1 MRLGVLALL
10 TLVFLVHHA
19 SGFRLAFFPQS
30 IANWTGITVV
40 STPRG
45 GMVEAVRE
53 KFRSG
58 LANPVF
64 VAGLKPGDLLLEVGD
79 ATGRGGPVRGL
90 AELGNRLQQIGF
102 GEPWTIVVERSTP
115 DGPLRLVL
123 GVPPLEHPQ
132 LRREMVAF
140 NILARVLLPLLTVL
154 AAVIIGFSRPDNSTA
169 YLASLM
175 FLAFPALFGIGLYA
189 LPPALRLFSLL
200 YALFGSFFFAFLIM
214 VFFLR
219 FPTPSPIERRVPWL
233 KVLFFGVLLTLALIQ
248 GTLGLADQFS
258 FAWSARLTPPDTSGA
273 FDLIINNSLLVLIF
287 MMFGVGIW
295 SLSLNAS
302 QARSPADRRRLG
314 LLWLGTNISL
324 VPLGLTVLL
333 QQFFDPVPMIWLLIL
348 ACTIWIFPLVFVYVV
363 LRHQVFGIK
372 LILRRGLQ
380 YALLSRGLLVLG
392 VVLFVALYFLFSAAV
407 VGPLSRAGSA
417 GALLLAAALALAL
430 GVGLRAV
437 NRRVMTSIDR
447 RFFRESYNA
456 QRILTALSQAVR
468 DLTAQPDRLLGVL
481 RDKLQEALQ
490 PESVAVFLLK
500 SEIGHLQLPEKDEE
514 EWREFFSG
522 REGDDLCCVL
532 YASPLNPASL
542 LPGTYFPARGEVAR
556 WVEKA
561 AAEVVETLD
570 IEPDPRFGWRVE
582 GRGWAGGIE
591 APEERELLECLGA
604 RMIVPLATSRGLEGF
619 VALGGKRSEEPFTR
633 EDRELLLTVAGQ
645 VALALDYAEMIGRMA
660 EQERLRR
667 ELEIAKEVQ
676 SQLFPQSFPPLA
688 TLRYTGACRP
698 AREVGGDYF
707 DFLPLGPATHLGI
720 AAGDIT
726 GKGISAALLMANL
739 QATLR
744 SHAPLRNSAVAE
756 LVGDINR
763 LLCGSIAPNRFAT
776 FFYGVYDDARRELTY
791 VNAGHNPPFV
801 VRPAAEGPGRIV
813 RLTKGGLVIGVFA
826 DQVYE
831 QETVVMAPGDL
842 LVVYTDGVTEATN
855 SRGDFYG
862 QERIEALCA
871 ANATLSETALRDLIL
886 DDLSRFSGEVPQE
899 DDATLIVARVLPPAP
914 A

>member
-1 MRLGVLALL
+1 MRLGILVLL
-10 TLVFLVHHA
+10 TLVFVVHHIL
-19 SGFRLAFFPQS
+19 GFRQAFFPAN
-30 IANWTGITVV
+30 IANLTGMELI

-45 GMVEAVRE
+45 GLVTGVRE

-58 LANPVF
+58 LTNPVF
-64 VAGLKPGDLLLEVGD
+64 QAGLKAGDLILEVGD
-79 ATGRGGPVRGL
+79 GRGRGGPVRGL
-90 AELGNRLQQIGF
+90 AELGNRLQNCGF
-102 GEPWTIVVERSTP
+102 GEPWALVVERSLP
-115 DGPLRLVL
+115 QGPQRLVL
-123 GVPPLEHPQ
+123 AVPPLERPA
-132 LRREMVAF
+132 LRKEFVLF
-140 NILARVLLPLLTVL
+140 NILARVLLPLFAGL
-154 AAVIIGFSRPDNSTA
+154 AAVIIGFGRPGNTNA

-175 FLAFPALFGIGLYA
+175 FLAFPALFGIGLFA
-189 LPPALRLFSLL
+189 LPASLRLISLL
-200 YALFGSFFFAFLIM
+200 YALTGSFFFAFLIM

-219 FPTPSPIERRVPWL
+219 FPAPSAIDRRVPWL
-233 KVLFFGVLLTLALIQ
+233 KHLFFGILLTLALIQ
-248 GTLGLADQFS
+248 ATVGIADQFS
-258 FAWSARLTPPDTSGA
+258 FALAARLLPA
-273 FDLIINNSLLVLIF
+273 EAANLFNLIITDILLVLIF
-287 MMFGVGIW
+287 IMFGIGIW

-302 QARSPADRRRLG
+302 RARGPSDRRRLG

-333 QQFFDPVPMIWLLIL
+333 QQFFDPVPMLWLLIL
-348 ACTIWIFPLVFVYVV
+348 GCTIWIFPLIFVYVV

-380 YALLSRGLLVLG
+380 YALLSRGIFLLG
-392 VVLFVALYFLFSAAV
+392 VVLFVALYFLFSV
-407 VGPLSRAGSA
+407 VLVGPVSRAGSA
-417 GALLLAAALALAL
+417 GALLLAAILALAL
-430 GVGLRAV
+430 GIGLRAV

-456 QRILTALSQAVR
+456 QLILTELSQAVR

-500 SEIGHLQLPEKDEE
+500 SEIGHLQLPEKQEAD
-514 EWREFFSG
+514 WKAFFEG
-522 REGDDLCCVL
+522 RDAGDLCCVL
-532 YASPLNPASL
+532 YASPLFPGAL
-542 LPGTYFPARGEVAR
+542 RPGTFFPGEGVVAR
-556 WVEKA
+556 CVHQASADEVEA
-561 AAEVVETLD
+561 LDVER
-570 IEPDPRFGWRVE
+570 DPRLGWRVE
-582 GRGWAGGIE
+582 GRNTEGEIE
-591 APEERELLECLGA
+591 DPSEGELMECLGV
-604 RMIVPLATSRGLEGF
+604 RMIVPLATTRGLEGF
-619 VALGGKRSEEPFTR
+619 VALGGKRSEEPYSR
-633 EDRELLLTVAGQ
+633 EDRQLLLTVAGQ
-645 VALALDYAEMIGRMA
+645 VALALDYAEMMGRMA

-676 SQLFPQSFPPLA
+676 EQLFPQSFPPLL

-744 SHAPLRNSAVAE
+744 SHAPLRNYAVAE
-756 LVGDINR
+756 LVSDINR

-776 FFYGVYDDARRELTY
+776 FFYGVYDDSRRQLTY
-791 VNAGHNPPFV
+791 VNAGHNPPFI
-801 VRPAAEGPGRIV
+801 VRPAVDGPGRIV
-813 RLTKGGLVIGVFA
+813 RLTKGGLVIGVFP
-826 DQVYE
+826 DQKYE
-831 QETVVMAPGDL
+831 QETVELEPGDL

-855 SRGDFYG
+855 PQGDFYG

-886 DDLSRFSGEVPQE
+886 EDLARFAADTPQE
-899 DDATLIVARVLPPAP
+899 DDATLIVAQVVHPIPP
-914 A
+914 